1 MESQG
6 VPAGVGICDK
16 AMSKGGRLGGG
27 DLCEAQEMGA
37 GWTRGS
43 VAHVLQRLGWE
54 GSG

>member
-16 AMSKGGRLGGG
+16 AMSKRGRLGGG
-27 DLCEAQEMGA
+27 DLCEAQEMGV

-43 VAHVLQRLGWE
+43 AAPVLQRLGRE
-54 GSG
+54 GWG